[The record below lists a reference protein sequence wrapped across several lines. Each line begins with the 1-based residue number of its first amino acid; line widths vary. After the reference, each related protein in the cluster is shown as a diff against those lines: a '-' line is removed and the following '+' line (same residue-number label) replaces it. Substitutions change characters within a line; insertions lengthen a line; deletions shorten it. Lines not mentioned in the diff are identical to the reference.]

1 MNKVKIFAFLL
12 AFICFGH
19 LFVYG
24 QKTEIYQENFLE
36 AYNKMLK
43 KTNKL
48 SQRTTLSK
56 KSWIIGSSRSIISK
70 VIVEFIP
77 SDKIRTV
84 EQVGFKDNDKL
95 PTSTIEFII
104 VGDTEYKKDSF
115 NNIWSKYLTDRSAK
129 PYRCSIFPKGVKN
142 AKWYRTENVSIGD
155 EVVDLYEEYIEIK
168 SIGLMGLAT
177 NQFGERVYTSKNN
190 FWITKD
196 NLLIK
201 SESSLNNNTIEAD
214 NFFAVYLYE
223 YDPNIKIEVPI
234 K

>member
-1 MNKVKIFAFLL
+1 MNKVKIFALL
-12 AFICFGH
+12 ITVICFGH

-36 AYNKMLK
+36 AYNQMLK

-70 VIVEFIP
+70 DIVEFIP
-77 SDKIRTV
+77 NDKIRTV
-84 EQVGFKDNDKL
+84 VQSGVHDKL
-95 PTSTIEFII
+95 SSFTIEFII

-142 AKWYRTENVSIGD
+142 AKWYRTLNVSIGD

-177 NQFGERVYTSKNN
+177 DQVGERVYTSKNN

-201 SESSLNNNTIEAD
+201 SESSLNNNTIEAV

-223 YDPNIKIEVPI
+223 YDPNIKIEAPI